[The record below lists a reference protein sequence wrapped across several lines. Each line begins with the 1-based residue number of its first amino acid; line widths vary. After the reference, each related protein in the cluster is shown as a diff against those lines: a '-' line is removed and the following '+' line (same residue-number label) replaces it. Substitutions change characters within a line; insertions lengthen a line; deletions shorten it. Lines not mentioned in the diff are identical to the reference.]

1 MKKIFVSIFSMWCGI
16 TAFGQS
22 FGDSPWVF
30 EAGFNAVNVYSIGGD
45 APQGPFFDEFFNV
58 NDHWNIGL
66 PTLKVARYIN
76 EDVFLSAR
84 ASFNKLNKWG
94 EFTGDSRVEVDGL
107 TYLGFDAMI
116 NTDINNLFKSE
127 NAEPFVGA
135 GLGYT
140 WIQEGTY
147 NMLSGANGTDNLV
160 GAATINLTGGLKYW
174 FSETIGVSWETTY
187 KHSFEDYL
195 TKHWQ
200 HSLGIIFRIQD
211 CSCTL

>member
-1 MKKIFVSIFSMWCGI
+1 MRSFFLSLCSMVFGLF
-16 TAFGQS
+16 AFAQS
-22 FGDSPWVF
+22 YGGSPWVF
-30 EAGFNAVNVYSIGGD
+30 EAGINAVNVYSVGED

-66 PTLKVARYIN
+66 PTVKVARYIN
-76 EDVFLSAR
+76 DDVFVSVR

-94 EFTGDSRVEVDGL
+94 EFPNDPKAEVDKL

-116 NTDINNLFKSE
+116 NTNINNLFESE
-127 NAEPFVGA
+127 KVEPFVGA

-140 WIQEGTY
+140 WIQEGEY
-147 NMLSGANGTDNLV
+147 NMLSPANGTDDLV
-160 GAATINLTGGLKYW
+160 GAATINVSAGLKYW
-174 FSETIGVSWETTY
+174 FTETIGLSWETTY

-200 HSLGIIFRIQD
+200 HSLGVIFKIED
-211 CSCTL
+211 CTCY